1 MYAIARGFSRQHR
14 ITHFTLLRAPH
25 HASHKNSADLTYTA
39 CHTLTPQSNKWLS
52 YLPASPHHLATTRS
66 GPTQP
71 HTTKKQ
77 SLFAGAYGW
86 LVSLI
91 HHGRSYSGTGI
102 STRYPST
109 TPVGLALGPDSPW
122 EDELDPGTL
131 SHPAVRILTLLS
143 LLMPAFSLVHSP
155 PPLTVWLHPMHDA
168 PLPNIPKGYC
178 RGFGGVLEPHYI
190 VGAQP
195 LDQ

>member
-1 MYAIARGFSRQHR
+1 MFLVNSRFPLFSAATPRRPPQGCRHGEAPLLPKLRGHFAEFLNHSSPERLSILYLTTCVGLGYGPNINIARGFSRQHR

-122 EDELDPGTL
+122 ED
-131 SHPAVRILTLLS
+131 
-143 LLMPAFSLVHSP
+143 
-155 PPLTVWLHPMHDA
+155 
-168 PLPNIPKGYC
+168 
-178 RGFGGVLEPHYI
+178 
-190 VGAQP
+190 
-195 LDQ
+195 

>member
-1 MYAIARGFSRQHR
+1 MAPLLPKLRGHFAEFLNHSSPERLSILYLTTCVGLGYGPNINIARGFSRQHR

-25 HASHKNSADLTYTA
+25 HASHKNSADLTNTA

-77 SLFAGAYGW
+77 SLFTGAYGW

-122 EDELDPGTL
+122 ED
-131 SHPAVRILTLLS
+131 
-143 LLMPAFSLVHSP
+143 
-155 PPLTVWLHPMHDA
+155 
-168 PLPNIPKGYC
+168 
-178 RGFGGVLEPHYI
+178 
-190 VGAQP
+190 
-195 LDQ
+195 